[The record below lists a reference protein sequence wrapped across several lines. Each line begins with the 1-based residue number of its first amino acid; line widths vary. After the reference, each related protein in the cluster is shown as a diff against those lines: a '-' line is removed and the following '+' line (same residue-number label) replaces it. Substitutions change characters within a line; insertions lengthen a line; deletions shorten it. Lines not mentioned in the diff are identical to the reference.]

1 MKNLRAKF
9 AAVVVAAAAFTALP
23 LAANAAG
30 VTQYPDAQV
39 VSGPA
44 TLAPGASGTYTF
56 AGFEAGEQVTFTLTG
71 EGIGPANLAIVK
83 AAPTSTTEV
92 KTAAADGTASAV
104 VTLPTN
110 ATGVYTLTADSASTD
125 PASVTITLPAGAG
138 GLPATGIDAASMT
151 GVWIGGGALLAAGI
165 AVTSVAMIR
174 RRQAEQA

>member
-9 AAVVVAAAAFTALP
+9 AAVVIAAAAFTALP
-23 LAANAAG
+23 LAANAATA
-30 VTQYPDAQV
+30 VPYPDAQV

-44 TLAPGASGTYTF
+44 TLAPGGSGTYTF
-56 AGFEAGEQVTFTLTG
+56 AGFQPGEQVTFTLTG

-92 KTAAADGTASAV
+92 KTAAADGTSSAV
-104 VTLPTN
+104 VTLPAN
-110 ATGVYTLTADSASTD
+110 ATGTYTLTADSPSTD
-125 PASVTITLPAGAG
+125 PAAVTITLPAGAG
-138 GLPATGIDAASMT
+138 LPPTGIDAASMT